1 MAGPFGIDGSRFGDA
16 RIEAGLDRLTTP
28 PDWLIS
34 IEDKDRLRADLERS
48 IPELVDGS
56 VRLMGCKFKRAHIDP
71 DGWTSLCRLKIE
83 DADGSGRREVDVR
96 GRLILPGEAAPV
108 APAAYVPFESDGW
121 WCYLPELRWEL
132 TLEPPDQA
140 LPAMDQLT
148 DPDRSG
154 ALLERAFRAGGAGR
168 EDLRLETSEPTVM
181 RYREGR
187 RVTIRYELGYRP
199 EDRRPDWPAAVIAKV
214 YEGDDGQVTYDAMR
228 AMWASPLRTSATVRI
243 AEPLAFIPEE
253 NLLVQGMVPGTQSLK
268 DLIETSFGDGLADG
282 IEAIEGLVRKAG
294 RGLAEMHASGA
305 AGGPVVTW
313 EGHVAAVRHAEA
325 ELAAVIPE
333 MSGAM
338 EPLVTRLEE
347 LAQEVPAGPLV
358 PTHRSF
364 RPAQIL
370 VDGADIAFID
380 FDGFCQA
387 EAGLDLALFRTTL
400 VDLCLRG
407 MEEDGA
413 MAAADLDA
421 AEVALDELCATFLDA
436 YAEVAPLS
444 IERLALWDA
453 ITSTKD
459 ILDCWRK
466 VKFEHLDRRMHF
478 LHRRLGT
485 AALADA
491 APPATADVA

>member
-1 MAGPFGIDGSRFGDA
+1 
-16 RIEAGLDRLTTP
+16 
-28 PDWLIS
+28 
-34 IEDKDRLRADLERS
+34 
-48 IPELVDGS
+48 
-56 VRLMGCKFKRAHIDP
+56 
-71 DGWTSLCRLKIE
+71 
-83 DADGSGRREVDVR
+83 
-96 GRLILPGEAAPV
+96 
-108 APAAYVPFESDGW
+108 
-121 WCYLPELRWEL
+121 
-132 TLEPPDQA
+132 
-140 LPAMDQLT
+140 
-148 DPDRSG
+148 
-154 ALLERAFRAGGAGR
+154 
-168 EDLRLETSEPTVM
+168 
-181 RYREGR
+181 
-187 RVTIRYELGYRP
+187 
-199 EDRRPDWPAAVIAKV
+199 
-214 YEGDDGQVTYDAMR
+214 
-228 AMWASPLRTSATVRI
+228 
-243 AEPLAFIPEE
+243 
-253 NLLVQGMVPGTQSLK
+253 
-268 DLIETSFGDGLADG
+268 
-282 IEAIEGLVRKAG
+282 
-294 RGLAEMHASGA
+294 
-305 AGGPVVTW
+305 
-313 EGHVAAVRHAEA
+313 
-325 ELAAVIPE
+325 
-333 MSGAM
+333 
-338 EPLVTRLEE
+338 
-347 LAQEVPAGPLV
+347 V